1 MVKVNNEYP
10 REEQKKLKIGLCVTA
25 VLVLL
30 SFLYTSDRKAVE
42 HRKSGDYYSVYAR
55 FGRTDGL
62 KIGDVVRMAGV
73 TVGQVAEAKLD
84 DKYNAVLT
92 LKFKEGIN
100 IPDDSSASIVSD
112 GILGAKYIEVE
123 PGGSEDYLAEG
134 SEFGYTQDAMV
145 LEELI
150 ERIIGMGK
158 AKRQSENKEEL

>member
-1 MVKVNNEYP
+1 MNSEYSK
-10 REEQKKLKIGLCVTA
+10 EEQRKLKIGLCVTA

-30 SFLYTSDRKAVE
+30 AFLYASDRKAIE
-42 HRKSGDYYSVYAR
+42 HRKSGDNYSVYAR

-62 KIGDVVRMAGV
+62 KVGDVVRMAGI
-73 TVGQVAEAKLD
+73 TVGQVAAAKLD

-92 LKFKEGIN
+92 LKFNEGVN

-112 GILGAKYIEVE
+112 GILGSKYIEVE
-123 PGGSEDYLAEG
+123 PGGSEDYLTEG
-134 SEFGYTQDAMV
+134 AEFGYTQDAMV

-158 AKRQSENKEEL
+158 AKKQSENKEEM